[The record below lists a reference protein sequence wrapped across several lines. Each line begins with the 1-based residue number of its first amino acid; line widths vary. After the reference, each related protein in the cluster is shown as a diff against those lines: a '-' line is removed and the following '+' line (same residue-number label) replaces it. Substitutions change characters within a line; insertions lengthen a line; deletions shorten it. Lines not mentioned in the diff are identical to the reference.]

1 MKKLIIIA
9 VGLALVGNLSVF
21 AKEKKEPTAEQKK
34 IKEEMVT
41 KYDTNKDGKVDKD
54 EAAKISDADKAKL
67 KEAHVSLGGGGKKKK
82 SE

>member
-34 IKEEMVT
+34 IKEEI
-41 KYDTNKDGKVDKD
+41 
-54 EAAKISDADKAKL
+54 E
-67 KEAHVSLGGGGKKKK
+67 
-82 SE
+82 

>member
-34 IKEEMVT
+34 IKEEMVA
-41 KYDTNKDGKVDKD
+41 KYDSNKDGKVDKD

-67 KEAHVSLGGGGKKKK
+67 KEAHVSLGGGKKKK

>member
-9 VGLALVGNLSVF
+9 VGLALVGNVSVF
-21 AKEKKEPTAEQKK
+21 AAKKEPTAEQKK
-34 IKEEMVT
+34 LKEEMVA

-67 KEAHVSLGGGGKKKK
+67 KEAHVSLGGGKKKK